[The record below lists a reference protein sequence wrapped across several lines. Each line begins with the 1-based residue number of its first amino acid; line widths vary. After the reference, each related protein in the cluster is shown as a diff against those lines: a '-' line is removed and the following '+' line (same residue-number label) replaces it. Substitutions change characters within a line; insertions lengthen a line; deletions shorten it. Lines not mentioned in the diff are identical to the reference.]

1 MWACVARYGGV
12 GDNLI
17 VSAVLPAL
25 KQKYG
30 HVEVVTQTP
39 QHVVFENNPFID
51 KLAVHQ
57 PGDVPGESAEA
68 WKRWHDVRAK
78 EYDLFVN
85 LSHSVETLHAF
96 LPAQTQASWPVEW
109 RRKFAKGSYVETAAL
124 ICGVDPKDCAPGF
137 FPTEEELV
145 KAEETLSKIGR
156 PVIGWVLS
164 GTRID
169 KIYPASTLAVA
180 RLIRELGVSV
190 ILFGAPGRDFEMA
203 VRIQDHVRRQNGS
216 LDGLH
221 AACDEKPENQ
231 NWPIRRVLTQ
241 LQHCDLAIG
250 PDTGPMWGV
259 ASCSVPKIMMVSHA
273 SVENITRGWTNTVTL
288 HADPERVPCWPCH
301 RLHDTLDTCTP
312 DETGKAAACISSIS
326 VEDIIDHATRLLVR
340 PEKRKAKGNGLAPHD
355 QRHAIG
361 EGGAVH
367 AGV

>member
-12 GDNLI
+12 GDNII

-25 KQKYG
+25 KKKYG
-30 HVEVVTQTP
+30 HVEVITQTP

-51 KLAVHQ
+51 KLEVYE
-57 PGDVPGESAEA
+57 PGDVPGETAEA
-68 WKRWHDVRAK
+68 WKRWHDIRAK
-78 EYDLFVN
+78 GNDFFVN

-96 LPAQTQASWPVEW
+96 LPAQTQSSWPVEW

-124 ICGVDPKDCAPGF
+124 ICGVDPGDCAPGF
-137 FPTEEELV
+137 FPTEEENA
-145 KAEETLSKIGR
+145 KAQETLSKIGH
-156 PVIGWVLS
+156 PCIGWVLS

-169 KIYPASTLAVA
+169 KIYPASTLAIA
-180 RLIRELGVSV
+180 RLIRELGVHV
-190 ILFGAPGRDFEMA
+190 ILFGAPGRDHEMA
-203 VRIQDHVRRQNGS
+203 VRIQDHVRRQNGT
-216 LDGLH
+216 LEGLH
-221 AACDEKPENQ
+221 AACDADPANQ
-231 NWPIRRVLTQ
+231 AWPIRRVLTQ

-259 ASCSVPKIMMVSHA
+259 ASCPVPKIMMVSHA
-273 SVENITRGWTNTVTL
+273 SVENITKGWINTVTL

-301 RLHDTLDTCTP
+301 RLHDSLDTCMP

-326 VEDIIDHATRLLVR
+326 VEDILKQAARLLQ

-361 EGGAVH
+361 KGGEIH
-367 AGV
+367 AS